1 MTTGT
6 VTASRLNLRSAPDGD
21 VIGTIPSGAT
31 LQIIGE
37 RGDWL
42 DVEFEGKRGVVSA
55 RFVSRAAPQA
65 PQPIPA
71 AAKAGEVRIVGGN
84 VLGPG
89 DITFARTF
97 KLGVFTSGKTTLS
110 DFLAGEPT
118 FDTVSPS
125 LVRVMNAVS
134 ANEGRL
140 EAINTW
146 DNAFLTFGAVQWT
159 VGSGTAAGE
168 LAALLQRIKQGA
180 ADVFTEYFGQYGLD
194 VGPIA
199 TGPGVVPT
207 GSFLLDGRSL
217 ATPADKER
225 LRNVDWAYR
234 FWRAGHDRTV
244 RRIQIEHAMSRL
256 DTFYREPKKAIRG
269 RLVADYVSSE
279 YGVALLLDQH
289 VNRPGHVP
297 ATLAKAVAE
306 LEQHTDVA
314 HPESWTD
321 HEERELLVLY
331 LEQRAMTNMT
341 DSDKRADSI
350 KRAAAQGVIA
360 DRRGSFIARR
370 EEVVT

>member
-1 MTTGT
+1 MTTGE

-21 VIGTIPSGAT
+21 VIGTIPRGAT

-55 RFVSRAAPQA
+55 RFVNRAAPQVLDLV
-65 PQPIPA
+65 PE

-84 VLGPG
+84 ALGPG
-89 DITFARTF
+89 GVTFARTF
-97 KLGVFTSGKTTLS
+97 KLGVFTSGKTTLA
-110 DFLAGEPT
+110 DFLARERT
-118 FDTVSPS
+118 LSTVSPS
-125 LVRVMNAVS
+125 LVRVMQAVS

-146 DNAFLTFGAVQWT
+146 DNAFLTFGALQWT
-159 VGSGTAAGE
+159 VGAGNADGE

-180 ADVFTEYFGQYGLD
+180 SDAFAEYFGRYGLD
-194 VGPIA
+194 VGPIKS
-199 TGPGVVPT
+199 GPGVVPT
-207 GSFLLDGRSL
+207 GSLLLDGRSL

-225 LRNVDWAYR
+225 LRDVDWAYR

-244 RRIQIEHAMSRL
+244 RRIQIEHAMGRL
-256 DTFYREPKKAIRG
+256 DTFYREPKKAISG

-279 YGVALLLDQH
+279 YGVSLLLDQH

-306 LEQHTDVA
+306 LAQHTDVA

-341 DSDKRADSI
+341 NSDKRADAI

-360 DRRGSFIARR
+360 DRRGSFVA
-370 EEVVT
+370 